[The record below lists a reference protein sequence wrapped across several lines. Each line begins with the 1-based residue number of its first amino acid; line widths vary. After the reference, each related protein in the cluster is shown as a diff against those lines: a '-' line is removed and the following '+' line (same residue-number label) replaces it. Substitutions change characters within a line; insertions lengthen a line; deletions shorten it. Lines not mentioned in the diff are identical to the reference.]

1 MIFAMIYNS
10 RTEEQEY
17 IVKALRRAAA
27 ALTEERW
34 QIDCFEKKEQLEAFA
49 KEETLIDL
57 IGYEVSTS
65 GSIRYLEWI
74 RRRYQE
80 AMLFLIADES
90 LSPMEYIRPTILA
103 SSLLIRPLTAQ
114 KLLNG
119 MMELVEKLT
128 EKHREGEEEMLLIET
143 REGRTYV
150 PFSKIYY
157 FEARE
162 KRIYV
167 RLKKQELT
175 FYDTIEYLSERLPDG
190 FIRCHSSFIVNRS
203 RIHRVM
209 LSKNL
214 IELEQNMEIP
224 LSRSYK
230 PVFKELI

>member
-1 MIFAMIYNS
+1 
-10 RTEEQEY
+10 
-17 IVKALRRAAA
+17 
-27 ALTEERW
+27 
-34 QIDCFEKKEQLEAFA
+34 
-49 KEETLIDL
+49 
-57 IGYEVSTS
+57 
-65 GSIRYLEWI
+65 
-74 RRRYQE
+74 
-80 AMLFLIADES
+80 
-90 LSPMEYIRPTILA
+90 
-103 SSLLIRPLTAQ
+103 
-114 KLLNG
+114 
-119 MMELVEKLT
+119 
-128 EKHREGEEEMLLIET
+128 MLLIET

-175 FYDTIEYLSERLPDG
+175 FYDTIEHLSERLPDG
-190 FIRCHSSFIVNRS
+190 FIRCHRSFIVNRS
-203 RIHRVM
+203 RIQRVM